1 VTESSASHPTQ
12 AVSVQIQLRFGD
24 MDALGHVNNV
34 AVLRVF
40 EEARV
45 RLISGQ
51 LRIEGVSVLVA
62 RQEVEYRAVLEYTG
76 ADARVHVWTS
86 RTGGSSFELSYA
98 LENHNGQ
105 TTAVGATTV
114 VVIGEDGRP
123 APIPAEARAR
133 LEKVSGPPIAFRG
146 R

>member
-1 VTESSASHPTQ
+1 
-12 AVSVQIQLRFGD
+12 

-51 LRIEGVSVLVA
+51 LRLEGVSALVA

-76 ADARVHVWTS
+76 ADVRVHVWTS
-86 RTGGSSFELSYA
+86 RIGGSSFDLSYA
-98 LENHNGQ
+98 LEDHNGQ
-105 TTAVGATTV
+105 VTAVGTTTI
-114 VVIGEDGRP
+114 VVIGEGGRP
-123 APIPAEARAR
+123 VPLPAEARSR
-133 LEKVSGPPIAFRG
+133 FGEVSGPPVEFRG